1 MQQDYHSAI
10 YNRRTPIFV
19 SYDILLDLMKDAML
33 GDSKEEN
40 LLTSVPIEDVANEFV
55 RIILWT

>member
-1 MQQDYHSAI
+1 
-10 YNRRTPIFV
+10 
-19 SYDILLDLMKDAML
+19 MKDAML

-40 LLTSVPIEDVANEFV
+40 LLTSVPIEDVAKEFV